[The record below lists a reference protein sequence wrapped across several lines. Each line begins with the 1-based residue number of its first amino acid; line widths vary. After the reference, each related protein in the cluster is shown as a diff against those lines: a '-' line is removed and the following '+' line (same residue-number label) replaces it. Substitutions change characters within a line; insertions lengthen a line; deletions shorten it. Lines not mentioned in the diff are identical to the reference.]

1 MRQPGFSATRAIL
14 WGGLAAGVLDIA
26 AVFAFWLAKGVG
38 PLTILQSIATSVLGR
53 EAFELG
59 AFAVLVGVFL
69 HFAVSYVFAA
79 AYVVASSR
87 VPVLRSRPV
96 MSGVAYGVIAYVI
109 MTSVVV
115 PLSRADFGDWP
126 PPLINLA
133 ASLFIHLFLFGLPI
147 ALAASRIAE
156 PEAPT
161 AKAAENRSG

>member
-1 MRQPGFSATRAIL
+1 MSTSATRAIL

-26 AVFAFWLAKGVG
+26 AVFAFWLGKGVG

-59 AFAVLVGVFL
+59 ALAAIVGVCL

-79 AYVVASSR
+79 SYVAVSSR
-87 VPVLRSRPV
+87 ARILRSRP
-96 MSGVAYGVIAYVI
+96 MLLGLAFGLIAYVM
-109 MTSVVV
+109 MTFGVV
-115 PLSRADFGDWP
+115 PLSRADFGSWP
-126 PPLINLA
+126 PLVNLA

-156 PEAPT
+156 PGNVE
-161 AKAAENRSG
+161 E